1 VALWGFFTYKNIMIE
16 YYKNLS
22 LESLFYVNENGL
34 VCQEEWR
41 DVPEWEGYYQV
52 SDLGRIKSFSFN
64 KTKILKGGFNRGGYL
79 IFVFCVQQKRKTV
92 KAHQLVAMVFMNHIP
107 CGNKIVVDHI
117 NNIKTDNRLENLQ
130 LTDNRHNSSKDRKSK
145 TNVVGVHF
153 IQKRN
158 TFVSCIEI
166 KKKQIHLGTFD
177 NLEDAK
183 SAYLT
188 ALNNYKENNI
198 IPEKIKFQRH
208 RKPKG
213 KYSSDYKGVSFIK
226 SQKKWKCTININGK
240 NIFIG
245 NYNTEIDAHLA
256 YQKEY
261 KKTLFKR

>member
-1 VALWGFFTYKNIMIE
+1 MIE
-16 YYKNLS
+16 YYKNYS
-22 LESLFYVNENGL
+22 LESLFYVNKNGL

-41 DVPEWEGYYQV
+41 DVPDWKGYYQV

-64 KTKILKGGFNRGGYL
+64 KTKILKGGFGRGGYL
-79 IFVFCVQQKRKTV
+79 IFVFCVKEKRKTV
-92 KAHQLVAMVFMNHIP
+92 KAHQLVPICFLNHKP
-107 CGNKIVVDHI
+107 DKTQKIVVDHI

-145 TNVVGVHF
+145 TNVVGVYF

-158 TFVSCIEI
+158 VFASCIEI
-166 KKKQIHLGTFD
+166 NKKQIHLGTFD

-188 ALNNYKENNI
+188 ALKNYKENNI
-198 IPEKIKFQRH
+198 VPEKIKWQRH

-213 KYSSDYKGVSFIK
+213 RYSSDYKGVSFIK

-261 KKTLFKR
+261 KKTLFKK